1 MPKSGTDRRVYL
13 EAKFGGSEAL
23 RAMEERIAK
32 AGEIDGIVFAFD
44 RMARTPNTF
53 DAHRAMWFAQQRGKQ
68 DELAEALFHAYFTEG
83 RDIGDTQVLVEVA
96 AETGLDG
103 DEVRQFLA
111 SDQGI
116 EEVRTE
122 EAAGHRMGIR
132 GVPHFV
138 LNGRYAISGAQPPD
152 VLVSALQKAEA
163 DRAERKVG
171 R

>member
-1 MPKSGTDRRVYL
+1 
-13 EAKFGGSEAL
+13 
-23 RAMEERIAK
+23 
-32 AGEIDGIVFAFD
+32 
-44 RMARTPNTF
+44 
-53 DAHRAMWFAQQRGKQ
+53 
-68 DELAEALFHAYFTEG
+68 
-83 RDIGDTQVLVEVA
+83 VA
-96 AETGLDG
+96 TETGLDG

-111 SDQGI
+111 SDQGT
-116 EEVRTE
+116 EEVRIE

-152 VLVSALQKAEA
+152 ILVSALQKAEA